1 MTAYKIFLAEDHI
14 PLRQAIKKI
23 VQQRCGLSIL
33 GEAGDGLELL
43 ELLKQSPP
51 DMVITDISMPRVG
64 GLEATKKIKEIY
76 PQVKVLILTV
86 HREEDYR
93 NKAMLYGADG
103 YLVKQDMDSEL
114 CSAISAVRHGQ
125 VYVSE
130 LEPTR

>member
-64 GLEATKKIKEIY
+64 GLEATKKIKELY
-76 PQVKVLILTV
+76 PQVKVMILTV
-86 HREEDYR
+86 HRKRDFLDL
-93 NKAMLYGADG
+93 ALAYGADG
-103 YLVKQDMDSEL
+103 YIIKDDMDLEL
-114 CSAISAVRHGQ
+114 VSAIQGVRRGQ

-130 LEPTR
+130 LLETG